1 MEYEGFAGAGVIF
14 NHDGTYEFT
23 RVLDR
28 SRDALNRDT
37 GFQRKDGNTIEN
49 QATYGYSITALHVQ
63 LNSKI
68 QSHPHRDRP
77 RLHGHKH
84 LGTGPERPGQQAKQS
99 WRRHHF
105 QV

>member
-14 NHDGTYEFT
+14 NHDGRYEFT

-28 SRDALNRDT
+28 SLDALNCDI
-37 GFQRKDGNTIEN
+37 GFQLKDGNTIEN
-49 QATYGYSITALHVQ
+49 QATYGYSITALHLQ

-77 RLHGHKH
+77 RPHGHKH

-99 WRRHHF
+99 WR
-105 QV
+105 